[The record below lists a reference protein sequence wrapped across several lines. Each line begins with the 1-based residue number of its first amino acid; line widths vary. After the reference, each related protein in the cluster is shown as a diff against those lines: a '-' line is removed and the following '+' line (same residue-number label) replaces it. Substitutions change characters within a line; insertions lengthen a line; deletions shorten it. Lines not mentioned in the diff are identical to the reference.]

1 MSYPPLHAQN
11 RGLVQDLEHTTRQF
25 SIPAPP
31 PPLCV
36 QNRGLMQDLEHTQQF
51 SQRKAQLRVPLLAA
65 RKEVGGEGGG
75 ERCTSKEARGR
86 RSPTLLAAR
95 EEVVVCVE
103 GGGERCTSKE
113 ARGRRNKEVAPAA
126 LSRRA

>member
-65 RKEVGGEGGG
+65 RKEVGVGGGGRAVHKQGGEGGTEPHPAG
-75 ERCTSKEARGR
+75 GTR
-86 RSPTLLAAR
+86 
-95 EEVVVCVE
+95 
-103 GGGERCTSKE
+103 GGGGVCG
-113 ARGRRNKEVAPAA
+113 RGGGAVHKQGGEGEEE
-126 LSRRA
+126 

>member
-65 RKEVGGEGGG
+65 RKEVGVGGGGRAVHKQGGEGGTEPHPAG
-75 ERCTSKEARGR
+75 GTQVG
-86 RSPTLLAAR
+86 
-95 EEVVVCVE
+95 V
-103 GGGERCTSKE
+103 GGGGGAVHKQGGEGE
-113 ARGRRNKEVAPAA
+113 EE
-126 LSRRA
+126 